1 MNEITF
7 TLQENELGILLE
19 KISNIIQDLI
29 KIEASPCILLSGDL
43 GTGKTTFVREWLHY
57 VGSKD
62 LANSPTFAL
71 HNIYEWQKNSI
82 HHFDLYRIKDKYE
95 LEHIGFEEIWGKEG
109 ISFIEWWSIADH
121 IIPQSNRIYISIDH
135 LNPDKRKYVIR
146 YNNL

>member
-62 LANSPTFAL
+62 LANSPTFA
-71 HNIYEWQKNSI
+71 
-82 HHFDLYRIKDKYE
+82 
-95 LEHIGFEEIWGKEG
+95 
-109 ISFIEWWSIADH
+109 
-121 IIPQSNRIYISIDH
+121 
-135 LNPDKRKYVIR
+135 
-146 YNNL
+146 